1 MSYSVDTSALLDAWV
16 RYYPPDVFG
25 TLWERL
31 EGLVGARRLFAVDE
45 VRRELE
51 RMDDGLYRWVS
62 ERPAMIVALDESL
75 QRAAVPI
82 INNYPSLT
90 RTRSVMSGSADPFV
104 IALAQQ
110 RSLTVVTAER
120 SRPSRPRIP
129 DVCRALGIHCIT
141 LVEMFR
147 AESWRV

>member
-1 MSYSVDTSALLDAWV
+1 MTYSVDTSALLDAWV

-31 EGLVGARRLFAVDE
+31 DGLVGAGRLLAVDE
-45 VRRELE
+45 VRRELKQK
-51 RMDDGLYRWVS
+51 DDDLYRWVS
-62 ERPAMIVALDESL
+62 TRPAMIVALEEPL
-75 QRAAVPI
+75 QRAAVQI
-82 INNYPSLT
+82 INTYPSLT
-90 RTRSVMSGSADPFV
+90 STRGVMSGSADPFV

-120 SRPSRPRIP
+120 SRPGRPRIP
-129 DVCRALGIHCIT
+129 DVCRELHIPCIT

-147 AESWRV
+147 AEGWRV